1 MSFLRWKFRELNRLA
16 AKDLAAELDLDEFIT
31 LIASSRG
38 YNEPDLLEEF
48 LSDEAFFSYDYSVM
62 ADLLLAAEKIRE
74 EIKNETKITVYGDY
88 DCDGI
93 TSTALLYK
101 VLKSL
106 GANVDYY
113 IPSRS
118 EEGYGM
124 NKDSV
129 KLLYNKGTR
138 LIITVDNGI
147 SAIEEIEYANSLGVT
162 VIVSDHHLPSDV
174 LPNAYAVVDPK
185 RKDDIY
191 PFKDL
196 AGVGVAYF
204 LAVAIMGVEP
214 EELLEDYGYLAALGT
229 VADICSLTGDN
240 RVFVK
245 AGLKCL
251 NSQNENSVA
260 INMLV
265 QKAGGVPYN
274 ITTSNLSFMVAP
286 RINAAGRMDTAD
298 ISMQLLTNKDQFVLQ
313 ETAKKLNELNEN
325 RQQTEAD
332 IIEAAKKSIFKNN
345 LQHDR
350 IIVAASENWHE
361 GVVGIAASKLAEF
374 FGKPVI
380 LLNIKGEMAS
390 GSSRSV
396 SGFSIFDAI
405 NSAKDL
411 LIKFGG
417 HTAAAGLTLKTEN
430 IEAFRQAVNRYA
442 ENFDRP
448 CNEILIDCKLNP
460 GAIDID
466 FIENLSLLEPYGVG
480 NPTPIFAL
488 MNMEVCKIEALSGGK
503 HSKITVRKDG
513 EYYKLLCFS
522 QKYETFPYYTGA
534 KIDVAVNLSVNE
546 WQGNKY
552 PSIIVKDIRLS
563 GINEEAVLL
572 DLDIYDR
579 YKLNSLNN
587 GEKAKLMPTRDECGK
602 VFRMISKNT
611 PKELIFNKCQELN
624 NSKIKIII
632 EALLEIGVLC
642 QNDEGE
648 LLNVTGVKANLEA
661 SEILNNLK
669 GGM

>member
-1 MSFLRWKFRELNRLA
+1 LSFLRWKFRDIDRLA
-16 AKDLAAELDLDEFIT
+16 AKDLAAELNIDEFIS

-48 LSDEAFFSYDYSVM
+48 LSDEAFFSFDYSVM
-62 ADLLLAAEKIRE
+62 ADLVLAAEKIRE
-74 EIKNETKITVYGDY
+74 EIKNETKITIYGDY

-129 KLLYNKGTR
+129 KYLYNKGTR

-162 VIVSDHHLPSDV
+162 VIVSDHHLPSEI

-185 RKDDIY
+185 RKDDVY

-204 LAVAIMGVEP
+204 LAVAILGVEP
-214 EELLEDYGYLAALGT
+214 EELLEDYGYLACIGT

-265 QKAGGVPYN
+265 QRAGGMPYN
-274 ITTSNLSFMVAP
+274 ISTSNLSFLIAP
-286 RINAAGRMDTAD
+286 RINAAGRMDTASV
-298 ISMQLLTNKDQFVLQ
+298 SMELLINKDQFILQ

-332 IIEAAKKSIFKNN
+332 IIENAKKSIFKNN

-374 FGKPVI
+374 FGKPVV
-380 LLNIKGEMAS
+380 LLNIKGETAS

-405 NSAKDL
+405 NSARDL

-430 IEAFRQAVNRYA
+430 IDAFRKAINKYA
-442 ENFDRP
+442 KGFSRP

-460 GAIDID
+460 QAIDVD
-466 FIENLSLLEPYGVG
+466 FIENLSILEPFGVG

-488 MNMEVCKIEALSGGK
+488 MNMEICKIEALSGGK
-503 HSKITVRKDG
+503 HTKITARKDG

-522 QKYETFPYYTGA
+522 QKFESFPFFVGC
-534 KIDVAVNLSVNE
+534 KIDVAVTLSVNE

-552 PSIIVKDIRLS
+552 PSIVVKDIRLN
-563 GINEEAVLL
+563 GIDEDDVLL
-572 DLDIYDR
+572 DLDLLDR
-579 YKLNSLNN
+579 YKLGNLTAKDK
-587 GEKAKLMPTRDECGK
+587 EKLVPTREECGK
-602 VFRMISKNT
+602 IFRAISKNT
-611 PKELIFNKCQELN
+611 PKELVFNKCTELN
-624 NSKIKIII
+624 NSKINIII
-632 EALLEIGVLC
+632 EALLEIGVLTI
-642 QNDEGE
+642 NEDE
-648 LLNVTGVKANLEA
+648 LLSVSGIKANLEA
-661 SEILNNLK
+661 SKILNNLK
-669 GGM
+669 GGI

>member
-62 ADLLLAAEKIRE
+62 ADLMLAAEKIRE

-138 LIITVDNGI
+138 LIIAVDNGI

-229 VADICSLTGDN
+229 VADICSLTADN

-430 IEAFRQAVNRYA
+430 IEAFRKAVNRYA

>member
-1 MSFLRWKFRELNRLA
+1 MGFLRWKFRELNRLA
-16 AKDLAAELDLDEFIT
+16 AKDLAAELNVDEFIS
-31 LIASSRG
+31 LIAASRG

-48 LSDEAFFSYDYSVM
+48 LSDEAFFSYDYMVM
-62 ADLLLAAEKIRE
+62 ADLIKGAEKICE
-74 EIKNETKITVYGDY
+74 EIRNETKITIYGDY

-106 GANVDYY
+106 NANVDYY

-129 KLLYNKGTR
+129 KYLYNKGTR

-147 SAIEEIEYANSLGVT
+147 SAIEEIDYANSLGIT
-162 VIVSDHHLPSDV
+162 VVVSDHHLPSET
-174 LPNAYAVVDPK
+174 LPNAYAVIDPK

-204 LAVAIMGVEP
+204 LAVAIMGCEP
-214 EELLEDYGYLAALGT
+214 EELLEDYGYLACVGT

-240 RVFVK
+240 RAFVK

-251 NSQNENSVA
+251 NSQNEKSVA

-265 QKAGGVPYN
+265 QKAGGTPYN
-274 ITTSNLSFMVAP
+274 ISTSNLSFLIAP
-286 RINAAGRMDTAD
+286 RINAAGRMDTASV
-298 ISMQLLTNKDQFVLQ
+298 SMELLINKDQFVLQ

-332 IIEAAKKSIFKNN
+332 IIEQAKKSIYKNE
-345 LQHDR
+345 LCHDR
-350 IIVAASENWHE
+350 IIVAAGENWHE

-374 FGKPVI
+374 FGKPVV
-380 LLNIKGEMAS
+380 LLNVKGETAS

-405 NSAKDL
+405 NSARHL

-430 IEAFRQAVNRYA
+430 IEAFRKAINNYA
-442 ENFDRP
+442 KDFSRP

-460 GAIDID
+460 KAIDVD

-488 MNMEVCKIEALSGGK
+488 MNMEICKIEALSGGK
-503 HSKITVRKDG
+503 HTKITARKDG

-522 QKYETFPYYTGA
+522 QKYETFPFYVGA
-534 KIDVAVNLSVNE
+534 KVDVAVNLSINE
-546 WQGNKY
+546 WQGKQF
-552 PSIIVKDIRLS
+552 PSIIVKDMRLN
-563 GINEEAVLL
+563 GISEEEILL
-572 DLDIYDR
+572 DLDLFDR
-579 YKLNSLNN
+579 YKLN
-587 GEKAKLMPTRDECGK
+587 KLQTEDKEQLLPTREECGR
-602 VFRMISKNT
+602 VFKMVSQNT
-611 PKELIFNKCQELN
+611 PKERICNKCELN
-624 NSKIKIII
+624 NSKIKVII
-632 EALLEIGVLC
+632 EALLEIGVLSAEE
-642 QNDEGE
+642 DELISVSGI
-648 LLNVTGVKANLEA
+648 KASLD
-661 SEILNNLK
+661 SSKILNNLK
-669 GGM
+669 GGI

>member
-16 AKDLAAELDLDEFIT
+16 AKDLAAELDVDEFIS

-62 ADLLLAAEKIRE
+62 ADLILGAEKIRE

-106 GANVDYY
+106 NAKVDYY

-129 KLLYNKGTR
+129 KYLYNKGTR

-147 SAIEEIEYANSLGVT
+147 SAIEEIEYANSLGMT
-162 VIVSDHHLPSDV
+162 VIVSDHHLPSEV
-174 LPNAYAVVDPK
+174 LPNAYAVIDPK

-214 EELLEDYGYLAALGT
+214 EELLEDYGYLACIGT

-265 QKAGGVPYN
+265 QKAGGTPYN
-274 ITTSNLSFMVAP
+274 ISTSNLSFLIAP
-286 RINAAGRMDTAD
+286 RINAAGRMDTAS
-298 ISMQLLTNKDQFVLQ
+298 ISMELLLQKDQFVLQ

-325 RQQTEAD
+325 RQQTEAE
-332 IIEAAKKSIFKNN
+332 IIENAKKSIFKNN

-350 IIVAASENWHE
+350 IIVAAGEGWHE

-374 FGKPVI
+374 FGKPVV
-380 LLNIKGEMAS
+380 LLNIKGETAS

-405 NSAKDL
+405 NSARDL

-430 IEAFRQAVNRYA
+430 IEAFRKSINEYA
-442 ENFDRP
+442 KNFPRP

-460 GAIDID
+460 KAIDVD

-488 MNMEVCKIEALSGGK
+488 MNMEICKIEALSAGK
-503 HSKITVRKDG
+503 HTKITARKDG

-522 QKYETFPYYTGA
+522 QKYNSFTFFVGA
-534 KIDVAVNLSVNE
+534 KIDVAVNLSINE
-546 WQGNKY
+546 WQGKQF
-552 PSIIVKDIRLS
+552 PSIVVKDIRLTN
-563 GINEEAVLL
+563 INEEEVLFDL
-572 DLDIYDR
+572 DLLDR
-579 YKLNSLNN
+579 YKLGALKV
-587 GEKAKLMPTRDECGK
+587 GDKEKLLPTREECGA
-602 VFRMISKNT
+602 VFRMVLKDT
-611 PKELIFNKCQELN
+611 PKELIFNKCTELN
-624 NSKIKIII
+624 NAKINLII
-632 EALLEIGVLC
+632 EALLEIGVLTKSD
-642 QNDEGE
+642 QDE
-648 LLNVTGVKANLEA
+648 LLNVSGIKANLEN
-661 SEILNNLK
+661 SQTLNNLK
-669 GGM
+669 GGI

>member
-579 YKLNSLNN
+579 YKLHSLNN